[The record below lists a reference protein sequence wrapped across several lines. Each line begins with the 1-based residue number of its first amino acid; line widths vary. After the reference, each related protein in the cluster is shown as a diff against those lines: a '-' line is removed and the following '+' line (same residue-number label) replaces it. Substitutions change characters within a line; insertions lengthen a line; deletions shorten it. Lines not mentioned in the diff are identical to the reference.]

1 MVLLVE
7 IKEVVLFQKGV
18 FILTEVFHI
27 PYGDHLSQFGVL
39 RIPDLPGLSP
49 VVVTIHG
56 GFWQSKYGLEENT
69 PLDEDL
75 TRRGYA
81 TWNIEYRRIGE
92 DGGGWSGTFID
103 VIDAVN
109 HLTQLEERF
118 RLDLS
123 RVVILG
129 HSAGGHLALW
139 LASRYNKVQTE
150 GMGNNLLIPIRSVI
164 SLAGVLDLKKMW
176 EIHEE
181 KGMDSPVASFIGGS
195 PQEVPERY
203 RLASPIELL
212 PLNVE
217 QILIHGELDRHVP
230 VDLSIEYHRRAIE
243 RGDKVRLVVLP
254 DVEHFMVIDPSY
266 SAWKSVTYS
275 LETLKVSS
283 GS

>member
-1 MVLLVE
+1 M
-7 IKEVVLFQKGV
+7 
-18 FILTEVFHI
+18 TETFHI
-27 PYGDHLSQFGVL
+27 SYGDHPSQFGVL
-39 RIPDLPGLSP
+39 RMPDLSGLSP
-49 VVVTIHG
+49 VVITIHG
-56 GFWQSKYGLEENT
+56 GFWQLKYGLEENT
-69 PLDEDL
+69 LIDEDL

-81 TWNIEYRRIGE
+81 TWNIEYRRVGE
-92 DGGGWSGTFID
+92 DGGGWPGTFID

-118 RLDLS
+118 QLDLS

-139 LASRYNKVQTE
+139 LASRFNKVQTDE
-150 GMGNNLLIPIRSVI
+150 IGNTLLIPIRSVI

-181 KGMDSPVASFIGGS
+181 KGMISPVASFIGGS
-195 PQEVPERY
+195 PQEVSERY

-243 RGDKVRLVVLP
+243 QGDKVRLVVLP
-254 DVEHFMVIDPSY
+254 EVEHFMVIDPSS
-266 SAWKSVTYS
+266 SAWKSVTDS
-275 LETLKVSS
+275 LETLKESS
-283 GS
+283 CY